1 MPAPD
6 AWTERPLYVL
16 DVGDR
21 GFAPVTWRD
30 DLGLAGL
37 AYLDLERAQR
47 ALDRVRA
54 AAPRAAAPRVAA
66 RSAPEGGRGAPPRRP
81 APRLRTLAPDD
92 PRAREEWLRAV
103 LDAGAAR
110 VAFDLDPPQPPRT
123 ELTAALLADVVA
135 RKRGLACL

>member
-1 MPAPD
+1 M
-6 AWTERPLYVL
+6 L
-16 DVGDR
+16 DLGRR

-30 DLGLAGL
+30 HLGLAGL
-37 AYLDLERAQR
+37 AYLDPDLARR
-47 ALDRVRA
+47 ALRRVRA
-54 AAPRAAAPRVAA
+54 AAPQAPA
-66 RSAPEGGRGAPPRRP
+66 GRQAGRRP
-81 APRLRTLAPDD
+81 AARLLTLAADD

-110 VAFDLDPPQPPRT
+110 VAFDLDPPAAPAT